1 MSETTLN
8 IRPADG
14 SAPQPVVS
22 EHSNRNYAKRLDDLF
37 VFAAGRPLIRNL
49 LMEWRTATAKLAP
62 STDNVR
68 LSTMRKLLTEARR
81 NGMLGAEEVANLTDV
96 PHIGQQGKRLGNWLT
111 RDQAKAL
118 LAVPDRQKLKGKF
131 KISQLREKKGGSSA
145 R

>member
-1 MSETTLN
+1 M
-8 IRPADG
+8 
-14 SAPQPVVS
+14 
-22 EHSNRNYAKRLDDLF
+22 
-37 VFAAGRPLIRNL
+37 
-49 LMEWRTATAKLAP
+49 MEWRTATAKLTP

-68 LSTMRKLLTEARR
+68 LSAMRKLLTGARR

-96 PHIGQQGKRLGNWLT
+96 AHIGQQGKRLGNWLT
-111 RDQAKAL
+111 RDQAEAL